1 MTQAI
6 TLPAARLFWQI
17 KAAIVACLITIAG
30 PASAQF
36 TDIGGGF
43 VSAGVHGAIMNGITD
58 NAQSGAT
65 AAPAA
70 APRDALVFSP
80 SMERR
85 RQNYINFIQK
95 SRRVDPAG
103 AAQLESDLSRTDILA
118 FADGPLRDLGYD
130 PNNVADAY
138 AAWLLTAWLGAQ
150 GRSDTPSMR
159 SMNAVRDQVAEVF
172 VTLPQVTS
180 ANDSVKQ
187 ETAEAYYLQAL
198 MVSATVDAARSDP
211 AYLEQVKAAVRQ
223 GAIASGVNLDMF
235 TLTKNGL
242 VLR

>member
-1 MTQAI
+1 MIYAP
-6 TLPAARLFWQI
+6 TLALARRFGQI
-17 KAAIVACLITIAG
+17 KAAIIACLITLAG

-58 NAQSGAT
+58 NAQSGGT

-80 SMERR
+80 SIERR

-95 SRRVDPAG
+95 SRQVDPAG

-118 FADGPLRDLGYD
+118 FADGPLRDLGFD

-138 AAWLLTAWLGAQ
+138 AAWLMTAWLAAQ
-150 GRSDTPSMR
+150 GRTDTPSMR
-159 SMNAVRDQVAEVF
+159 TMNAVRDQVTDVFLMLPEVM
-172 VTLPQVTS
+172 S
-180 ANDSVKQ
+180 ASDAIKQ

-198 MVSATVDAARSDP
+198 MIDVAADTAKSDP
-211 AYLEQVKAAVRQ
+211 AYMEQLKAAVRQ

-235 TLTKNGL
+235 TLTESGL